1 MSHFSRAAVGSVSFL
16 AGGVALGGACLLSQ
30 GPLPGDLAVT
40 RALQAGLGATPSWAE
55 FVTSTAKSPRV
66 WGALLLA
73 AALAALCGGWRAATV
88 PALAF
93 AGVKL
98 LDALLRALVFAPK
111 PSPELVSVATSSASS
126 GFPSTF
132 GLVYGALFGAVL
144 FTPGGRG
151 DVRAFAIAA
160 SSALLVVGATA
171 RIVLGG
177 HWTSQMLA
185 SLLLAFS
192 LVLALQQ
199 ALGRRHSAGPAARH

>member
-1 MSHFSRAAVGSVSFL
+1 MSRLWIRSLFFL
-16 AGGVALGGACLLSQ
+16 AGGVALGMGCLLFQ
-30 GPLPGDLAVT
+30 GPLPGDVAIT
-40 RALQAGLGATPSWAE
+40 HALQGALGTAPNWAA
-55 FVTSTAKSPRV
+55 FVTSTAKSPMV
-66 WGALLLA
+66 WGTLLLA
-73 AALAALCGGWRAATV
+73 TALAALCGGWRGAAV

-111 PSPELVSVATSSASS
+111 PSPELVSVVSPSASS

-144 FTPGGRG
+144 FTTGERR
-151 DVRAFAIAA
+151 DVRIFAIATGV
-160 SSALLVVGATA
+160 ALLVAGATA

-185 SLLLAFS
+185 SLFLAFS
-192 LVLALQQ
+192 LVLALRQ
-199 ALGRRHSAGPAARH
+199 ALGRARTGSPIGRAQ

>member
-1 MSHFSRAAVGSVSFL
+1 MSRSSTGSLSFL
-16 AGGVALGGACLLSQ
+16 VGGVLLGAACLVAQ
-30 GPLPGDLAVT
+30 GPLPGDFAVT
-40 RALQAGLGATPSWAE
+40 RALQGAFGTAPSWAA
-55 FVTSTAKSPRV
+55 FVTDTARSPTV
-66 WGALLLA
+66 WLTLLLA
-73 AALAALCGGWRAATV
+73 AALAFVCGGWRSAAV

-111 PSPELVSVATSSASS
+111 PSPELVSVATSSAAS

-132 GLVYGALFGAVL
+132 GLVYGALFGAVV
-144 FTPGGRG
+144 FTTAGRRE
-151 DVRAFAIAA
+151 VRVFAILAG
-160 SSALLVVGATA
+160 LGFVVVGTTA
-171 RIVLGG
+171 RLVLGG

-199 ALGRRHSAGPAARH
+199 ALAQRRPAGPAGRF